1 MRGVILAGGFG
12 SRLYP
17 TTKSVNKH
25 LIPVYDKPMIYYP
38 LTTLILAGAKNICIV
53 STSQGVE
60 GIKDLLGDGTELGIE
75 INYKIQE
82 QPRGITDG
90 INVALSSFVD
100 YEPILVILGDNIFY
114 GPGLGRAI
122 SEAVNPSKT
131 TIWTQGVSN
140 PEEFGIIAIDSQG
153 QVTSI
158 QEKPIDSESNLA
170 ITGLY
175 YLSDDLPELIKNIAP
190 SARGEIEITS
200 LLEKFH
206 YKNDLNVKLL
216 GRGIYWTDAGTVENL
231 SNASQFIKLVQ
242 TRQGNLIGSPHEAA
256 YQTGLISKAKLIS
269 VIEDMPVSDYKNSLE
284 AYFNFTA

>member
-82 QPRGITDG
+82 PPRGITDG

-284 AYFNFTA
+284 AYFIFTA

>member
-12 SRLYP
+12 SRLFP
-17 TTKSVNKH
+17 TTKSMNKH

-53 STSQGVE
+53 STLQGVE
-60 GIKDLLGDGTELGIE
+60 GIKNLLGDGKEFGIKLEYKTQEL
-75 INYKIQE
+75 
-82 QPRGITDG
+82 PRGITDG
-90 INVALSSFVD
+90 ISFALSCFKD
-100 YEPILVILGDNIFY
+100 YEPLLVILGDNIFY

-122 SEAVNPSKT
+122 SEAVDPSKT
-131 TIWTQGVSN
+131 TIWTQEVSN
-140 PEEFGIIAIDSQG
+140 PQEFGIITIDSKG
-153 QVTSI
+153 RI
-158 QEKPIDSESNLA
+158 IAIEEKPSESDSNLA

-175 YLSDDLPELIKNIAP
+175 YLSIDLPELIANIPP

-206 YKNDLNVKLL
+206 NNNSLNVKFL

-231 SNASQFIKLVQ
+231 SNASQFIKLIQ

-256 YQTGLISKAKLIS
+256 YQTGLISKSELIS
-269 VIEDMPVSDYKNSLE
+269 LVEKMPDSDYKNSLE
-284 AYFNFTA
+284 AYFSFSV

>member
-12 SRLYP
+12 SRLFP
-17 TTKSVNKH
+17 TTKSMNKH

-53 STSQGVE
+53 STLQGVE
-60 GIKDLLGDGTELGIE
+60 GIKNLLGDGKEFGIKLEYKTQEL
-75 INYKIQE
+75 
-82 QPRGITDG
+82 PRGITDG
-90 INVALSSFVD
+90 ISIALSCFKD
-100 YEPILVILGDNIFY
+100 YEPLLVILGDNIFY

-122 SEAVNPSKT
+122 SEAVEPSKT
-131 TIWTQGVSN
+131 TIWTQEVSN
-140 PEEFGIIAIDSQG
+140 PQEFGIITIDSKG
-153 QVTSI
+153 RI
-158 QEKPIDSESNLA
+158 IAIEEKPSESDSNLA

-175 YLSDDLPELIKNIAP
+175 YLSIDLPELIANIPP

-206 YKNDLNVKLL
+206 NNNSLNVKLL

-231 SNASQFIKLVQ
+231 SNASQFIKLIQ

-256 YQTGLISKAKLIS
+256 YQTGLISKSELIS
-269 VIEDMPVSDYKNSLE
+269 LVEKMPDSDYKNSLE
-284 AYFNFTA
+284 AYFSFSV

>member
-1 MRGVILAGGFG
+1 MRGAILAGGFG
-12 SRLYP
+12 SRLSP

-38 LTTLILAGAKNICIV
+38 LTTLILAGAKDICIV
-53 STSQGVE
+53 STAQGVE
-60 GIKDLLGDGTELGIE
+60 GIKDLLGDGTEFGVQL
-75 INYKIQE
+75 NYKVQE

-90 INVALSSFVD
+90 IKVALYSFRD
-100 YEPILVILGDNIFY
+100 YEPMLVILGDNIYY

-122 SEAVNPSKT
+122 SEAVNPSST
-131 TIWTQGVSN
+131 TIWTQQVSN
-140 PEEFGIIAIDSQG
+140 PEEFGIITIDSEG
-153 QVTSI
+153 NVTSI
-158 QEKPIDSESNLA
+158 REKPLKPESNLA

-175 YLSDDLPELIKNIAP
+175 YLSNDLPELIENIPP

-206 YKNDLNVKLL
+206 DEKTLNVKLL

-256 YQTGLISKAKLIS
+256 FQTGLISKSELIS
-269 VIEDMPVSDYKNSLE
+269 IIEKMPTSDYRNSLE
-284 AYFNFTA
+284 TYFSFSA

>member
-1 MRGVILAGGFG
+1 LAGGFG

>member
-269 VIEDMPVSDYKNSLE
+269 IIEGMPVSDYKNSLE
-284 AYFNFTA
+284 AYFNFSA

>member
-269 VIEDMPVSDYKNSLE
+269 VIEDMPVSDYKNSLV